1 MNAAAQVKLIAG
13 RRLCWRRLGG
23 FSAVAMLVCAAGC
36 GDSSLPAAPRSAPDS
51 SESNVITANGAATQA
66 ATARTGKTATT
77 AAAASTATTTSTATP
92 LAPDNRPTPRPTI
105 ARSQAIRDITFDT
118 VKLDM
123 KKEDAFKRSLITPA
137 IEKLDGSR
145 IRIRGYILPPFQQT
159 GLTRFVLVR
168 DNMAC
173 CFGPGAAI
181 YDSMIVELKTGLTTD
196 YTVAPVAVEG
206 TFNIREVEGPGG
218 RAMSIYRV
226 LADKVE

>member
-1 MNAAAQVKLIAG
+1 MNAAAQVELIAG
-13 RRLCWRRLGG
+13 RRPSWRPLAS
-23 FSAVAMLVCAAGC
+23 FSAVALLACAAGC
-36 GDSSLPAAPRSAPDS
+36 GDSNLPAAPRSAPDS
-51 SESNVITANGAATQA
+51 SEANSIRATVTATPAATRSTLSTA
-66 ATARTGKTATT
+66 AAAKTATT
-77 AAAASTATTTSTATP
+77 ATPAAPVERSTSQ
-92 LAPDNRPTPRPTI
+92 PTI

-123 KKEDAFKRSLITPA
+123 KKEDPFKRSLITPA
-137 IEKLDGSR
+137 IEKLDGNR

-181 YDSMIVELKTGLTTD
+181 YDSMIVELKPGLTTD

-226 LADKVE
+226 LAEKVE